1 MSLNIYIL
9 ARSYMWVCHNFTSI
23 VSIYSTRRKVR
34 KERKTRTERTERTA
48 DDIYALSWFGWCP
61 PPLLLL
67 FWGVIICF
75 GLLGSFTP
83 PKRKYPQ
90 RSHTRC
96 MYLHVFLVAVCF
108 VCLRPVHM
116 CFNFCLLSF
125 HNTTIKKKN
134 CNTCALFFL
143 LFLG

>member
-1 MSLNIYIL
+1 MLYPGL
-9 ARSYMWVCHNFTSI
+9 VG
-23 VSIYSTRRKVR
+23 V
-34 KERKTRTERTERTA
+34 
-48 DDIYALSWFGWCP
+48 L

-83 PKRKYPQ
+83 PKRKYPKGV
-90 RSHTRC
+90 TLGVCIC
-96 MYLHVFLVAVCF
+96 MCFWLLCVF

-125 HNTTIKKKN
+125 HNTTIKKKK
-134 CNTCALFFL
+134 L
-143 LFLG
+143 LHLRPVLLVVSGLNFMPSLAVGSNKLQIMAQLRVTYLN